1 MVKECLNVFLRNE
14 TDFSEREGSSCPLKE
29 TLGFSTIVL
38 YCLGSYRKLQI
49 ILKPLKQPLK
59 IWLFLHLFILKN
71 PPGAIDV
78 E

>member
-1 MVKECLNVFLRNE
+1 MVKECLNVFFRYE
-14 TDFSEREGSSCPLKE
+14 SDFGEREGSSCPLKE

-49 ILKPLKQPLK
+49 VLKPLKQPLK
-59 IWLFLHLFILKN
+59 ICLFLHSFILEN